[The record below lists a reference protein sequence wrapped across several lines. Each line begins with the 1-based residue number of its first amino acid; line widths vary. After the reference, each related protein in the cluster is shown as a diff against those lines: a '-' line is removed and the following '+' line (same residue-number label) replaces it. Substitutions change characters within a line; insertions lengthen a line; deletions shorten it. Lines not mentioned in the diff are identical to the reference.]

1 MQTAQIPLSKVAS
14 LTMLLNQ
21 GNIPL
26 NLHLQLYDIINTKEL
41 IIFSELY
48 ELIVAH
54 SKLEKGDQNFDDY
67 AANILKSKFSEL
79 LASRSIT
86 QTSQQLFE
94 EIIQLND
101 VYSNKITPAQIQL
114 ALQQGLENDE
124 YKKIYSQIVSN
135 NLINQNINNFQ
146 DFDLATL
153 LIALELE
160 ANNNSRNKK
169 LIINICDALKN
180 INAKEVITYLNSKY
194 KSIQSPEDSM
204 DAQQF
209 LLQLKQNVHQ
219 KHHNNISKLLSNNL
233 KFMQCTD
240 FKNICEYSIEQLALQ
255 FDFNYIDA
263 RFLQQFLNYHGS
275 ISRKFNLQIF
285 SKYEDISKLTV
296 LQLINQLRKNQ
307 LFNISDQTAKLFQ
320 GLQIN
325 QLIDPQKLAQ
335 HRISFKGLDQGKPLQ
350 DFAVTVHL
358 PDVLRQ
364 YSDQFKLA
372 VYDYETLYN
381 SALNFTS
388 DFHKQG
394 VQYVGWQTHWDTII
408 EFVKSHIL
416 GTSYQSLDVLC
427 ALGGPKSGKTASMYI
442 SAVFLLVF
450 VHIIRPQTQSEYFCQ
465 KRPKIIEINCLDMK
479 GSLIYKLKQFYIQL
493 ANSINLSS
501 NLTKIQNSNDI
512 LDVMAAI
519 EDAFKNANNF
529 FLVLWDEI
537 QVLYQQILEAKVG
550 ELSEEKLLN
559 QFLKGIFIVNNT
571 PCQHIIA
578 GSLSVALISILN
590 AVPVNGCGLLR
601 CRHAIL
607 TSETDTENQL
617 KCVEKLMLRDR
628 FTRVDQINVLK
639 ITKEVLESHNLQ
651 ITCANLDQI
660 TKNINFESN
669 NSIDILTAQFKEEV
683 TKLIAQ
689 KNKIA
694 KEWLNWAAKSLSRI
708 QINKHISDLIMGTLE
723 YPGDILEKLC
733 TKTLENQTPTY
744 KLKDNSLKMAIGEI
758 FNKIKITDENT
769 MLAYSS
775 IIIQD
780 AGNLIVKI
788 YDELKYSSNLN
799 SKLKPINDF
808 WYQSIIK
815 VANLSTSQQNSCNLK
830 FQQDLYHNCEKLS
843 QQYLIDKL
851 SQQLLKKQKSNQSQL
866 SDTEQK
872 QFDINIQEIFKDIA
886 RKQQLLDQY
895 QLVKI
900 SDNEYYQRK
909 SKEQWLNN
917 GSEIIHKLRNLF
929 SHNNY
934 DFKLKVMKRLINIV
948 SSTNM
953 LMQGFVNDLYSCVL
967 NVYNEVFA
975 IATKNSD
982 ISLLDNKLNTKP
994 ELIQLQIIVT
1004 KNQQFQRKQWKKEDK

>member
-26 NLHLQLYDIINTKEL
+26 NLHLQLCDIINTKEL
-41 IIFSELY
+41 IIFCELY

-54 SKLEKGDQNFDDY
+54 SKLEKRDQNFDDY

-94 EIIQLND
+94 EILQLND
-101 VYSNKITPAQIQL
+101 VYLNKITPAQIQL
-114 ALQQGLENDE
+114 ALQKGLENNE
-124 YKKIYSQIVSN
+124 YKKIYSQFVSN
-135 NLINQNINNFQ
+135 NLINNFQ
-146 DFDLATL
+146 DFDFATL

-160 ANNNSRNKK
+160 ANNNSRNKN
-169 LIINICDALKN
+169 LIIKICDVLKN
-180 INAKEVITYLNSKY
+180 INAKEVITYLNYKY
-194 KSIQSPEDSM
+194 ESIQSPEDSM

-209 LLQLKQNVHQ
+209 LVQLKQNVHQ

-240 FKNICEYSIEQLALQ
+240 FENICKYSIEQLALQ
-255 FDFNYIDA
+255 FDFNFIDA

-275 ISRKFNLQIF
+275 ISRKFNLKIF
-285 SKYEDISKLTV
+285 SKYEDILKLTV

-307 LFNISDQTAKLFQ
+307 LFNISDETAKQFQ
-320 GLQIN
+320 RLQIN
-325 QLIDPQKLAQ
+325 QLVDPQKLAQ
-335 HRISFKGLDQGKPLQ
+335 HRISFKGLDQVKPLQ
-350 DFAVTVHL
+350 DFAVTEYL

-364 YSDQFKLA
+364 YSDRFKLA

-450 VHIIRPQTQSEYFCQ
+450 VNIIRPQTQSEYFCQ
-465 KRPKIIEINCLDMK
+465 KRPKIIEINCLDLK
-479 GSLIYKLKQFYIQL
+479 GSLIYKLKQVYTQL
-493 ANSINLSS
+493 SNSINLSS
-501 NLTKIQNSNDI
+501 NLKKIQNSNDI

-519 EDAFKNANNF
+519 EDAFKNANNY

-537 QVLYQQILEAKVG
+537 QVLYQEILESKV
-550 ELSEEKLLN
+550 SEELLLN
-559 QFLKGIFIVNNT
+559 QFIKGIFIVNNT

-578 GSLSVALISILN
+578 GSLSEALISILN

-689 KNKIA
+689 KNKIV
-694 KEWLNWAAKSLSRI
+694 KEWLNWAARSLSRI
-708 QINKHISDLIMGTLE
+708 QINKHISDLILGTLE

-733 TKTLENQTPTY
+733 IKTLENQTPIY

-788 YDELKYSSNLN
+788 NEELKYSSNQN

-808 WYQSIIK
+808 WYSSIIK
-815 VANLSTSQQNSCNLK
+815 VANQSTSQQNSCNLK
-830 FQQDLYHNCEKLS
+830 FQQDLYHNCEKQS
-843 QQYLIDKL
+843 QQYVLDKL
-851 SQQLLKKQKSNQSQL
+851 SQQLLKKYKSNQSQL

-872 QFDINIQEIFKDIA
+872 QFSINVQEIIKDIA

-895 QLVKI
+895 SLVKI
-900 SDNEYYQRK
+900 SENEYYQRK

-917 GSEIIHKLRNLF
+917 GSEIVQKLRNLF

-934 DFKLKVMKRLINIV
+934 DFKLKIMKRLINIV

-975 IATKNSD
+975 ISTKNSD
-982 ISLLDNKLNTKP
+982 IPLLDNKLNKP
-994 ELIQLQIIVT
+994 EQIQLQIIET
-1004 KNQQFQRKQWKKEDK
+1004 KNQQIQRKQWKKEDQ